1 MYNSVQMMI
10 MPDKENLISEC
21 KAVGKALN
29 FEVQTA
35 VDIGAGEIDVIW
47 TKKDHPNLPAF
58 KIGFLIYATSGEVPI
73 DFITQN
79 VAKAIISVCDQVIF
93 LVPDE
98 AALRS
103 VKGKITSMDA
113 IGGMLQL
120 KKYAHAIT
128 PEELLGGIK

>member
-1 MYNSVQMMI
+1 VYNSVQMMI

-58 KIGFLIYATSGEVPI
+58 KIGFLIHATSGEVPI

-79 VAKAIISVCDQVIF
+79 VAKAVISVCDQVIF

-103 VKGKITSMDA
+103 VKGKITSMDS

>member
-1 MYNSVQMMI
+1 
-10 MPDKENLISEC
+10 MPNKENLIHEC
-21 KAVGKALN
+21 KAVGKSLN

-35 VDIGAGEIDVIW
+35 VDIGAGELDVIW

-58 KIGFLIYATSGEVPI
+58 KIGFLIYVESGEVPI
-73 DFITQN
+73 DFIVHN

-98 AALRS
+98 ASLRS
-103 VKGKITSMDA
+103 VKGKITSMDS

-128 PEELLGGIK
+128 PDELLGGIK

>member
-1 MYNSVQMMI
+1 VLSSTEMMI
-10 MPDKENLISEC
+10 MSEKENLISEC

-29 FEVQTA
+29 FEVQAA
-35 VDIGAGEIDVIW
+35 VDIGAGVIDVIW

-58 KIGFLIYATSGEVPI
+58 KIGFLIYPESGDVPI
-73 DFITQN
+73 DFITQH
-79 VAKAIISVCDQVIF
+79 VTRAIISVCDKVIF

-98 AALRS
+98 AAMRS

>member
-1 MYNSVQMMI
+1 MLSSTEMI
-10 MPDKENLISEC
+10 IMSEKENLISEC

-29 FEVQTA
+29 FEVQA
-35 VDIGAGEIDVIW
+35 AMDIGAGEIDVIW

-58 KIGFLIYATSGEVPI
+58 KIGFSIYPESGDVPI
-73 DFITQN
+73 DFITQHIT
-79 VAKAIISVCDQVIF
+79 KAIISVCDKVIF

-98 AALRS
+98 AAMRS

>member
-1 MYNSVQMMI
+1 
-10 MPDKENLISEC
+10 MPDKKNLIHEC

-35 VDIGAGEIDVIW
+35 VDIGAGELDVIW

-58 KIGFLIYATSGEVPI
+58 KIGFLIYPESGEVPI
-73 DFITQN
+73 DFITHN

-98 AALRS
+98 ASLRS
-103 VKGKITSMDA
+103 VKGKITSMDS

-128 PEELLGGIK
+128 PEELLGGMK

>member
-1 MYNSVQMMI
+1 MLSSTEMMI
-10 MPDKENLISEC
+10 MSEKENLISEC

-29 FEVQTA
+29 FEVQAA

-58 KIGFLIYATSGEVPI
+58 KIGFLIYPESGDVPI
-73 DFITQN
+73 DFITQHIT
-79 VAKAIISVCDQVIF
+79 KAIISVCDKVIF

-103 VKGKITSMDA
+103 VKGKIASMDA

>member
-1 MYNSVQMMI
+1 MVV
-10 MPDKENLISEC
+10 MPDKENLIHEC

-35 VDIGAGEIDVIW
+35 VDIGAGELDVIW

-58 KIGFLIYATSGEVPI
+58 KIGFLIYPESGEVPI
-73 DFITQN
+73 DFITHN

-98 AALRS
+98 ASLRS
-103 VKGKITSMDA
+103 VKGKITSMDS

-128 PEELLGGIK
+128 PEELLGGMK